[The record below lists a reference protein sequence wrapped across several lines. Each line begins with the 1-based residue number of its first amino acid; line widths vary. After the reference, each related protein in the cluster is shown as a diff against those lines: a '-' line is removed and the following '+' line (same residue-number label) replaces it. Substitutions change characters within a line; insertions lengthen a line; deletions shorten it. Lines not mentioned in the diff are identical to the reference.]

1 MAEWLTGW
9 VTGWVTARVTD
20 LDLDAMHQ
28 ELVAVLRELRHAL
41 FVQRK
46 SGVLL
51 PPVGHLIARV
61 RGCVIVRRMRRR
73 DHLIILKK
81 YIYFYYYA
89 AALRLAA
96 LTT

>member
-41 FVQRK
+41 FVQ
-46 SGVLL
+46 SEGGVLL
-51 PPVGHLIARV
+51 PPVGHLHACVRTCGPWA
-61 RGCVIVRRMRRR
+61 RGCVGAWVCA
-73 DHLIILKK
+73 
-81 YIYFYYYA
+81 YG
-89 AALRLAA
+89 
-96 LTT
+96 